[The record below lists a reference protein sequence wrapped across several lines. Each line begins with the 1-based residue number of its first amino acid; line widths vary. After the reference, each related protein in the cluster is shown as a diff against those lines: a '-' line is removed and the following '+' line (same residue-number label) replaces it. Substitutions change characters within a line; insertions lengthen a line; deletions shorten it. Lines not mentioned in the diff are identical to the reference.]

1 MKRIVIGATV
11 LILVCAL
18 LFSGCAL
25 VRKIIPEPMVH
36 ITYYSADDPMTSG
49 ELGHIHAIIQERM
62 DAMEIEGYTIETNLQ
77 DGVLVLHVP
86 HRFYNSNM
94 DKIAYEWGGR
104 GELAICIGEEVD
116 GVVPMPPENTVLD
129 NSHIASAQWMLMA
142 VSSSKDPRPVL
153 SLTFTEE
160 GAKILADVTTNLA
173 AEKGKLYTW
182 VDHQLIADAAVS
194 APITDGEA
202 LLTGFTGWQTA
213 ALYAAKINSL
223 IPFDLTAEVDFSE
236 VEQ

>member
-11 LILVCAL
+11 LILVCTL

-36 ITYYSADDPMTSG
+36 ITYSADEPMTSG
-49 ELGHIHAIIQERM
+49 ELAHTYGIIQGRM
-62 DAMEIEGYTIETNLQ
+62 DAMEIKGYTIEQNLE

-86 HRFYNSNM
+86 HRFYDSNT

-129 NSHIASAQWMLMA
+129 NSHIASAQWMYMPI
-142 VSSSKDPRPVL
+142 SSQEDPEPVL

-160 GAKILADVTTNLA
+160 GAKILADVTTKLA
-173 AEKGKLYTW
+173 AEKGKMYTW

-194 APITDGEA
+194 APITEGEA
-202 LLTGFTGWQTA
+202 IITGFTNAEAA
-213 ALYAAKINSL
+213 ALYAEKINHV
-223 IPFDLTAEVDFSE
+223 IPFDLSAEVDFSE
-236 VEQ
+236 IEQ